1 MAVIECANYA
11 KNPVKQSNKP
21 FLNLLSL
28 GLCVVLITLSGC
40 AVEPSFPGSQ
50 IEEKIKSICKELYGL
65 DVLSQN
71 VGGTIGAMLYLD
83 SMLDEA
89 GTQIPK
95 DIHEK
100 LGNLTSVVSR
110 VALSTEQ
117 EINFIVVG
125 IRGRAEGIELLIIR
139 NIHDI
144 KKAQT
149 EALSITESMK
159 RTVFKQSRYDVTDP
173 KGEVFEL
180 KDLSLEDFVVQQ
192 ILQRVRYSDDDKP
205 KKKKAEEEEPTP
217 EAPQELFDGRHI
229 KTSEGTTF
237 DLSLLSFDTNNSLS
251 KLQQMLMHSKDVF
264 EGYKFKDYDK
274 LIVRDLLNGRK
285 VEIDKQTMDMY
296 ISKQITIESI
306 MDQYLEMD
314 TNRSSMFKNALEVFG
329 VDGIAPNAQE

>member
-1 MAVIECANYA
+1 
-11 KNPVKQSNKP
+11 VKQSNKP

-28 GLCVVLITLSGC
+28 SLCLSLIALSGC

-71 VGGTIGAMLYLD
+71 AGGTIGAMLYLD

-95 DIHEK
+95 DIHVK

-110 VALSTEQ
+110 VALSTDQ
-117 EINFIVVG
+117 DINFIVVG
-125 IRGRAEGIELLIIR
+125 IRGRSEGIELLIIR
-139 NIHDI
+139 NIYDI

-159 RTVFKQSRYDVTDP
+159 RTVFKQSRYDVKDV

-180 KDLSLEDFVVQQ
+180 KDLSLEDFVIQQ
-192 ILQRVRYSDDDKP
+192 ILQRVRYADDGKTEKKDDD
-205 KKKKAEEEEPTP
+205 EEEAPAP

-229 KTSEGTTF
+229 ETSEGIVF

-251 KLQQMLMHSKDVF
+251 KLQQMLIDSKDVF

-285 VEIDKQTMDMY
+285 VELDRQTMDMY

-329 VDGIAPNAQE
+329 VDGITSNAQK